1 MLTIPKRTRLYVL
14 VTISFLVAL
23 ISGCSKKSDNP
34 IEQEV
39 PDQTAS
45 SVRPEDKPLADF
57 QRQLLDSAF
66 KAASSIPTH
75 PFIKD
80 RSKAQQE
87 VVTACLLL
95 DQPIR
100 AVRYAD
106 GIENWRRGLCYAKA
120 SFYLASKGY
129 EQAHIK
135 PGLKLA
141 EQIAAL
147 DHGQQWRSDRIKT
160 VIAQTYLLLG
170 QSAQAETYS
179 TDLNLADDAELTE
192 TETLM
197 DRDHTFEEQLRILDE
212 AVALTHFDLA
222 KGLLGSYAV
231 LYNRYYDDPEKRLIV
246 IERIK
251 AAWDTMKL
259 PLQFRMESLFRLIR
273 FALDRS
279 EHSEA
284 LTLVNEAQQFL
295 DTHQWPLENKI
306 PMVATVA
313 QLRFQAGDEQKA
325 AADVDAALKHYE
337 KQADA
342 IFNINRASTV
352 RPLGKAYQLMGN
364 TEASR
369 YVYRIALEAGT
380 ANPNRMPRARDLSAT
395 CISMAVAAAEPDEEM
410 WKQIHHIYEGL
421 AQPR

>member
-1 MLTIPKRTRLYVL
+1 MDILKRQVRMY
-14 VTISFLVAL
+14 AL
-23 ISGCSKKSDNP
+23 IAFTCSAIFVSGCRKKVDTPAIPANSEP
-34 IEQEV
+34 M
-39 PDQTAS
+39 TS
-45 SVRPEDKPLADF
+45 SARPEDKPLADF
-57 QRQLLDSAF
+57 QIKLLDLAF
-66 KAASSIPTH
+66 EAAGSIPVH

-120 SFYLASKGY
+120 SLYLASKGY

-135 PGLKLA
+135 PGLELA
-141 EQIAAL
+141 ERIAAL

-179 TDLNLADDAELTE
+179 TNLNLADDAELTE
-192 TETLM
+192 TKTLM
-197 DRDHTFEEQLRILDE
+197 DCDHTFEEQLGILDE
-212 AVALTHFDLA
+212 AAALTHFDLA

-251 AAWDTMKL
+251 AAWETMKL
-259 PLQFRMESLFRLIR
+259 PVSLRMESLFRLIR
-273 FALDRS
+273 FALERS

-284 LTLVNEAQQFL
+284 LMLVNEAQQFL
-295 DTHQWPLENKI
+295 DTYQWPLENKI
-306 PMVATVA
+306 SMVATVA

-325 AADVDAALKHYE
+325 VADVDAALSQYE

-342 IFNINRASTV
+342 IVDINRATAV
-352 RPLGKAYQLMGN
+352 RPLGEAYQLMGK
-364 TEASR
+364 TEAAR
-369 YVYRIALEAGT
+369 DVYRIALEAGI

-395 CISMAVAAAEPDEEM
+395 CTSMAVVGVEPDVALWER
-410 WKQIHHIYEGL
+410 IHNIVNGL
-421 AQPR
+421 DQH